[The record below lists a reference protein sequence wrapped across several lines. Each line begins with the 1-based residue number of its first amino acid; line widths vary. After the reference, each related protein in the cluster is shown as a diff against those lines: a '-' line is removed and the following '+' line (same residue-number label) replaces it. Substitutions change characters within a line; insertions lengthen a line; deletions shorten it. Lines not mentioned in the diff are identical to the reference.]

1 MEANKDT
8 LITMPVSRLL
18 LKFSLPAIAGMILN
32 SLYNMVDRIFVGRIG
47 GLAMTG
53 IGLSLPFMMMLSA
66 VSSLV
71 GIGASALISIKLGEN
86 DKDEAKGL
94 LGNAITLLIG
104 LMLIMTLLGLI
115 FRTPILEAFG
125 ASEATMPYA
134 KDYMT
139 VILYGSVFQGIG
151 TGLVN
156 VVRAAGHPVKSMV
169 IVFVGTLINIIL
181 DPILIFTFDM
191 GISGAAWAT
200 IIAQLIT
207 SIMVIQHFLTEKSQI
222 KIEMNKLKLHL
233 VTIKSIL
240 SIGFAA
246 FAMQLSSVVVS
257 IISNNALKTYGGDV
271 AIGAMTIINSVMVLF
286 LMSAMGV
293 TQGAAPIIGFNF
305 GAKRFDRVQQVLKL
319 ELVAVSSICT
329 ITFILVQAFPVILSS
344 VFTSEPDL
352 ISKAST
358 GMRLFLLML
367 PLISAQI
374 VGASYFQ
381 AIGEARKATFL
392 GLLRQVLL
400 LIPLLL
406 ILPNFFG
413 LNGVWGAGALSD
425 LISSLIAIISL
436 KLAFNT
442 LKRLQNEYR
451 SEETENLSFVEEEI
465 KLDFIKINR

>member
-8 LITMPVSRLL
+8 LVTMPVGRLL
-18 LKFSLPAIAGMILN
+18 LKFSLPAIAGMIIN
-32 SLYNMVDRIFVGRIG
+32 SLYNLVDRIFVGKIG

-86 DKDEAKGL
+86 NKDEAKGL

-104 LMLIMTLLGLI
+104 LMLLMTLLGLI
-115 FRTPILEAFG
+115 FKTSILKAFG

-134 KDYMT
+134 LDYMT

-156 VVRAAGHPVKSMV
+156 VIRAAGHPAKSMV
-169 IVFVGTLINIIL
+169 IVLVGTLINTIL
-181 DPILIFTFDM
+181 DPILIFTLDM

-200 IIAQLIT
+200 IIAQLVT
-207 SIMVIQHFLTEKSQI
+207 SIMVMQHFLSEKSQI
-222 KIEMNKLKLHL
+222 KIEMDKLKPHL

-246 FAMQLSSVVVS
+246 FAMQLSSVIVS

-305 GAKRFDRVQQVLKL
+305 GAKRFDRVKQVLKL

-329 ITFILVQAFPVILSS
+329 ITFILVQAFPVMLSS
-344 VFTSEPDL
+344 IFTSEPEL

-381 AIGEARKATFL
+381 AIGEAKKATFL

-406 ILPNFFG
+406 ILPNFLG

-425 LISSLIAIISL
+425 LISSLIAIVSL
-436 KLAFNT
+436 KLAFST
-442 LKRLQNEYR
+442 LKKLQNGVVFR
-451 SEETENLSFVEEEI
+451 RKENLSYVEDN
-465 KLDFIKINR
+465 KN

>member
-1 MEANKDT
+1 METNKDT
-8 LITMPVSRLL
+8 LITMPISRLL
-18 LKFSLPAIAGMILN
+18 LKFSLPAIGGMIIN
-32 SLYNMVDRIFVGRIG
+32 SLYNLVDRIFVGRIG

-71 GIGASALISIKLGEN
+71 GIGAAALISIKLGEN
-86 DKDEAKGL
+86 NKDEAKGL

-104 LMLIMTLLGLI
+104 LMLLMTFLGLV
-115 FRTPILEAFG
+115 FKTPILKAFG
-125 ASEATMPYA
+125 ASESTMPYA
-134 KDYMT
+134 VDYMT
-139 VILYGSVFQGIG
+139 VILYGAVFQGIG
-151 TGLVN
+151 TGLLN

-169 IVFVGTLINIIL
+169 IVLVGTLINIIL
-181 DPILIFTFDM
+181 DPILIFTLNM

-200 IIAQLIT
+200 IIAQLVT
-207 SIMVIQHFLTEKSQI
+207 SIMVIQHFLSEKSQI
-222 KIEMNKLKLHL
+222 KIEMNKLKLNL
-233 VTIKSIL
+233 VTIKSIF

-257 IISNNALKTYGGDV
+257 IISNNALKTYGGDL

-305 GAKRFDRVQQVLKL
+305 GAKRFDRVKQVLKL

-329 ITFILVQAFPVILSS
+329 ITFILIQAFPVMLSS
-344 VFTSEPDL
+344 IFTSEPNL
-352 ISKAST
+352 ILMAST

-381 AIGEARKATFL
+381 AIGEAKKALFL
-392 GLLRQVLL
+392 GLLRQVFL
-400 LIPLLL
+400 LIPLML
-406 ILPNFFG
+406 ILPYFLG
-413 LNGVWGAGALSD
+413 LNGVVGASALAD
-425 LISSLIAIISL
+425 LISSLIAIVSL
-436 KLAFNT
+436 KSAFNH
-442 LKRLQNEYR
+442 LNKLENEYR
-451 SEETENLSFVEEEI
+451 SEETNI
-465 KLDFIKINR
+465 

>member
-1 MEANKDT
+1 MEANKDI

-18 LKFSLPAIAGMILN
+18 LKFSLPAIGGMIVN
-32 SLYNMVDRIFVGRIG
+32 SLYNLMDRIFVGRIG

-86 DKDEAKGL
+86 NKDEAKGL
-94 LGNAITLLIG
+94 LGNAITLVTG
-104 LMLIMTLLGLI
+104 LMLLMTLLGLI
-115 FRTPILEAFG
+115 FKIPILKAFG
-125 ASEATMPYA
+125 ASEATLPYA
-134 KDYMT
+134 VDYMT
-139 VILYGSVFQGIG
+139 VILYGAVFQGIG

-169 IVFVGTLINIIL
+169 IVCVGTVINIIL
-181 DPILIFTFDM
+181 DPILIFTLDM

-200 IIAQLIT
+200 IIAQLVT
-207 SIMVIQHFLTEKSQI
+207 SVMVLQHFLSKKSQI
-222 KIEMNKLKLHL
+222 KIVMNKLKLRL
-233 VTIKSIL
+233 VAIKSIL
-240 SIGFAA
+240 SIGFAP

-257 IISNNALKTYGGDV
+257 IISNNALKIYGGDA
-271 AIGAMTIINSVMVLF
+271 AIGAMTIINAVMVLF

-305 GAKRFDRVQQVLKL
+305 GAKRFDRVKQVLKL
-319 ELVAVSSICT
+319 ELIAVSSICT
-329 ITFILVQAFPVILSS
+329 ITFILVQAFPVMLSGI
-344 VFTSEPDL
+344 FTSEPEL
-352 ISKAST
+352 IAKAST

-381 AIGEARKATFL
+381 AIGEAKKATFL
-392 GLLRQVLL
+392 GLLRQVFL

-406 ILPNFFG
+406 ILPHFLG
-413 LNGVWGAGALSD
+413 LNGVWGAGTLSD
-425 LISSLIAIISL
+425 LISSLIAIVSL
-436 KLAFNT
+436 KSAFNH
-442 LKRLQNEYR
+442 LSKLENDYR
-451 SEETENLSFVEEEI
+451 SAHIIPLQQNIVI
-465 KLDFIKINR
+465 

>member
-1 MEANKDT
+1 METNKDT
-8 LITMPVSRLL
+8 LITMSVSRLL
-18 LKFSLPAIAGMILN
+18 LKFSLPAIAGMIVN
-32 SLYNMVDRIFVGRIG
+32 SLYNLVDRIFVGRIG

-86 DKDEAKGL
+86 NKDEAKGL

-104 LMLIMTLLGLI
+104 LMLLMTLLGLV
-115 FRTPILEAFG
+115 FMTPILKAFG

-134 KDYMT
+134 VDYMT
-139 VILYGSVFQGIG
+139 VILYGAVFQGIG
-151 TGLVN
+151 SGLVN
-156 VVRAAGHPVKSMV
+156 VIRAAGHPVKSMV
-169 IVFVGTLINIIL
+169 IVLVGTLINIIL
-181 DPILIFTFDM
+181 DPILIFTLNM

-200 IIAQLIT
+200 IIAQLVT
-207 SIMVIQHFLTEKSQI
+207 SILVIQHFLSEKSQI
-222 KIEMNKLKLHL
+222 KIEMSRLKLHL
-233 VTIKSIL
+233 LTIKSIL

-257 IISNNALKTYGGDV
+257 IISNNALKIYGGDV

-305 GAKRFDRVQQVLKL
+305 GAKRFDRVKQVLKL

-344 VFTSEPDL
+344 IFTSEPDL
-352 ISKAST
+352 ILKAST

-381 AIGEARKATFL
+381 AIGEAKKAAFL
-392 GLLRQVLL
+392 GLLRQVFL

-406 ILPNFFG
+406 VLPNFLG

-425 LISSLIAIISL
+425 LISSLIAIVSL
-436 KLAFNT
+436 KLAFNN
-442 LKRLQNEYR
+442 LRKLEDELR
-451 SEETENLSFVEEEI
+451 SEKTETLSFVEE
-465 KLDFIKINR
+465 

>member
-1 MEANKDT
+1 METNNDA
-8 LITMPVSRLL
+8 LITMPVSRIL
-18 LKFSLPAIAGMILN
+18 LKFSLPAIGGMIVN
-32 SLYNMVDRIFVGRIG
+32 SLYNLVDRIFVGRIG

-53 IGLSLPFMMMLSA
+53 IGLSLPFMMLLSA

-86 DKDEAKGL
+86 NRDEAKEL

-104 LMLIMTLLGLI
+104 LMLLMTFFGLI
-115 FRTPILEAFG
+115 FQTPILKAFG

-134 KDYMT
+134 IDYMT
-139 VILYGSVFQGIG
+139 VILYGAVFQGIG
-151 TGLVN
+151 IGLIN
-156 VVRAAGHPVKSMV
+156 VVRAAGYPVKSML
-169 IVFVGTLINIIL
+169 IVLVGTLINIIL
-181 DPILIFTFDM
+181 DPILIFTLDM

-207 SIMVIQHFLTEKSQI
+207 SIMVIQHILSKKSHI
-222 KIEMNKLKLHL
+222 RIEMNNLKLHL

-240 SIGFAA
+240 SIGFSA

-257 IISNNALKTYGGDV
+257 IILNNALKTYGGDV

-305 GAKRFDRVQQVLKL
+305 GAKRFDRVKQVLRL
-319 ELVAVSSICT
+319 ELLAVSSICT
-329 ITFILVQAFPVILSS
+329 ITFILVQAFPVLLSS
-344 VFTSEPDL
+344 IFTSEPDL
-352 ISKAST
+352 ISKASS

-381 AIGEARKATFL
+381 AIGEAKKATFL

-406 ILPNFFG
+406 ILPDFLG
-413 LNGVWGAGALSD
+413 LNGIWGAGALSD
-425 LISSLIAIISL
+425 LISSLVAIVAL
-436 KLAFNT
+436 KSAFNH
-442 LKRLQNEYR
+442 LSKLENEYR
-451 SEETENLSFVEEEI
+451 SEETETLPFVA
-465 KLDFIKINR
+465 K